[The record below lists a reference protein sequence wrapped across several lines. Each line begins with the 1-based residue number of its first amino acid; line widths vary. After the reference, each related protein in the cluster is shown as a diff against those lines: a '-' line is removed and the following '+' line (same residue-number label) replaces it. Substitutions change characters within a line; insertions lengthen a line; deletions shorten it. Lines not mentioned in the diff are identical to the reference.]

1 MLWWLAICV
10 SLLQSDAARPLTQ
23 MVDAMIGS
31 KKTIDEKLA
40 DAQFKMFTDS
50 ALDSVWEL
58 LPLLQF
64 DFFSHL

>member
-1 MLWWLAICV
+1 MMNGNLCV
-10 SLLQSDAARPLTQ
+10 FVLQSDATRPLTQ

-50 ALDSVWEL
+50 ALDSM
-58 LPLLQF
+58 
-64 DFFSHL
+64 